1 MHEKTQKDA
10 SFDMTLEHSKQE
22 IKKVMVG
29 YEKDAHLD
37 KKKMMIIK
45 ITQDVRGKP

>member
-1 MHEKTQKDA
+1 MALK
-10 SFDMTLEHSKQE
+10 HSKQE
-22 IKKVMVG
+22 IKKVMEG

-37 KKKMMIIK
+37 NKKKMIIK